1 MSFVL
6 IHGAGFGASC
16 WDELI
21 PHLNTEA
28 LAVDLP
34 GRGTRADV
42 GLRAITLADCADA
55 VREDV
60 EAKDLRDVVLV
71 GHSFAGVTVPRVLD
85 LLPDRI
91 RHVVLVSAVVPPDR
105 SRVLDQIDPG
115 VRDLV
120 EQSIAGG
127 IYHQTREGAAAMLCN
142 DMDEAT
148 AASTLDRLA
157 DDSAALLSEAVDLS
171 GYKREIP
178 RTYVHLTRDQCYVEE
193 LQQRSIALLRP
204 DVIDLDT
211 GHMAMIS
218 APAELATVLN
228 AIHG

>member
-1 MSFVL
+1 MPFVL
-6 IHGAGFGASC
+6 IHGAGFGANC

-21 PHLNTEA
+21 PHLNAEA

-34 GRGTRADV
+34 GRGTRAGVALDTV
-42 GLRAITLADCADA
+42 TLADCADA

-85 LLPDRI
+85 LIPDRI
-91 RHVVLVSAVVPPDR
+91 RHVVLVSAVVPPDG

-120 EQSIAGG
+120 ERSIAGG
-127 IYHQTREGAAAMLCN
+127 VYHQTREGAAAILCE
-142 DMDEAT
+142 DMDDAT
-148 AASTLDRLA
+148 TASTLDRLI
-157 DDSAALLSEAVDLS
+157 DDSAALLSEPVDLS
-171 GYKREIP
+171 GYRREIP
-178 RTYVHLTRDQCYVEE
+178 RTYLHLTRDLCYVEE

-204 DVIDLDT
+204 DVVDLDT
-211 GHMAMIS
+211 GHLAMIS
-218 APAELATVLN
+218 APGRLATILN
-228 AIHG
+228 GIHG

>member
-6 IHGAGFGASC
+6 IHGAGFGADC

-21 PHLNTEA
+21 PHLSAEA

-34 GRGTRADV
+34 GRGTRAGV
-42 GLRAITLADCADA
+42 PLGTVTLSDCADA

-60 EAKDLRDVVLV
+60 EARGLREVVLV

-85 LLPDRI
+85 LIPERI
-91 RHVVLVSAVVPPDR
+91 RQVVLVSAVVPPDGT
-105 SRVLDQIDPG
+105 RVLDQIDPG

-120 EQSIAGG
+120 EQSITAGV
-127 IYHQTREGAAAMLCN
+127 YQQTRAGAATMLCN

-148 AASTLDRLA
+148 AASALDRLA

-171 GYKREIP
+171 GYRRDIP

-193 LQQRSIALLRP
+193 LQQRSIALLRAE
-204 DVIDLDT
+204 VIDLDT

-218 APAELATVLN
+218 APGKLAAVLN
-228 AIHG
+228 TVHG